1 MQLRISKKA
10 IIRAINYYYAVLFII
25 IVSQVNVISQ

>member
-10 IIRAINYYYAVLFII
+10 IIRAINYYYTRLFII